1 MATVDLTVAADLS
14 ALRKQLAEVPGLTA
28 DAAARMTSELNKSI
42 KASERASKSAVA
54 ASKAAADQAR
64 ATAQAAAEANARVA
78 DQVGA
83 VGAASA
89 KLRGSLSLLPGPLGE
104 VAGLVNDLADAGE
117 VAASSSAAL
126 VPALAAVA
134 AVVGALSLAYQGY
147 AREQEQAAAQAELT
161 RQINAD
167 LLPTINAIRDAQ
179 LDLAVA
185 TGTLTEV
192 QARQQGAA
200 NAASDAV
207 RATAASQREQR
218 KALQETIDGNEALI
232 GVVQSLDLFGIG
244 AASGMVTLADSV
256 LGLSDKA
263 ADARQSLGKLD
274 QQLVTEAE
282 NQKTLRKVTQ
292 ETTAAVDHRTRAMQ
306 AATKADTAAAD
317 AARLVEEQERKI
329 LAQAVAYIQG
339 VRELE
344 GIARSANEA
353 RLEGSA
359 AVEAQLARELER
371 IDEIAARQAEAAI
384 NAGQQASI
392 ETARVEARLATEAR
406 YYEQLDEMRAKDL
419 EASRAAEEQ
428 LLATRQQTA
437 QASLS
442 ASAGLFGGISELAG
456 AAADMQVGTS
466 KDAAMQLFGIQKA
479 AALAQAAVN
488 TALSVSQAL
497 VTPPPIGPLQAAAA
511 LAAGLAQTA
520 VIASTPPPSFSD
532 TPGVMQMSSRGAVS
546 LAAGDYFAAAKD
558 PGELQRQ
565 TGATTGGSAS
575 ILEVRL
581 GHRVLDRSVAQTIRQ
596 GGRLQRELSRSTK
609 AGPTGHAVR
618 A

>member
-1 MATVDLTVAADLS
+1 
-14 ALRKQLAEVPGLTA
+14 
-28 DAAARMTSELNKSI
+28 
-42 KASERASKSAVA
+42 
-54 ASKAAADQAR
+54 
-64 ATAQAAAEANARVA
+64 
-78 DQVGA
+78 
-83 VGAASA
+83 
-89 KLRGSLSLLPGPLGE
+89 
-104 VAGLVNDLADAGE
+104 
-117 VAASSSAAL
+117 
-126 VPALAAVA
+126 
-134 AVVGALSLAYQGY
+134 
-147 AREQEQAAAQAELT
+147 
-161 RQINAD
+161 
-167 LLPTINAIRDAQ
+167 
-179 LDLAVA
+179 
-185 TGTLTEV
+185 
-192 QARQQGAA
+192 
-200 NAASDAV
+200 
-207 RATAASQREQR
+207 
-218 KALQETIDGNEALI
+218 
-232 GVVQSLDLFGIG
+232 
-244 AASGMVTLADSV
+244 
-256 LGLSDKA
+256 
-263 ADARQSLGKLD
+263 
-274 QQLVTEAE
+274 
-282 NQKTLRKVTQ
+282 
-292 ETTAAVDHRTRAMQ
+292 
-306 AATKADTAAAD
+306 
-317 AARLVEEQERKI
+317 
-329 LAQAVAYIQG
+329 
-339 VRELE
+339 
-344 GIARSANEA
+344 
-353 RLEGSA
+353 
-359 AVEAQLARELER
+359 
-371 IDEIAARQAEAAI
+371 
-384 NAGQQASI
+384 
-392 ETARVEARLATEAR
+392 VEARLATEAR

-419 EASRAAEEQ
+419 EAARAAEEQ

-479 AALAQAAVN
+479 AALAQAAIN

-609 AGPTGHAVR
+609 SGPTGHAVR